1 MHYFPYQ
8 PDCQRL
14 LPAGRR
20 LRLTNELLA
29 GPGSETAGEERAM
42 ATQTSYDLMCRTLR
56 SVLRDGVQGGQDGAD
71 GIRSVQ
77 FRASAALYGLLVD
90 HPIDRW
96 GRCRSCRRRGAVLGR
111 TEPTLSGTHEGPAL
125 ASPSRRSVSSDA
137 ARRRIVTGRRQHGY
151 DRSERHLRVA
161 RDGSGSGTRRRS
173 C

>member
-1 MHYFPYQ
+1 
-8 PDCQRL
+8 
-14 LPAGRR
+14 
-20 LRLTNELLA
+20 
-29 GPGSETAGEERAM
+29 M

-111 TEPTLSGTHEGPAL
+111 L
-125 ASPSRRSVSSDA
+125 SRRCRVHVKA
-137 ARRRIVTGRRQHGY
+137 QHWL
-151 DRSERHLRVA
+151 HHP
-161 RDGSGSGTRRRS
+161 DGPFLLTQLAGEL
-173 C
+173 